1 MLNICKNLFLD
12 FHVCGPRSVLH
23 KYNSIKLSQQKSYQ
37 TWNLGF
43 TKLPELGYHSMF
55 SIFCV
60 RIPGEEGSELMTEA
74 PERIEVKPGEEGAD
88 PEVVEHEQLLA
99 ALSG

>member
-1 MLNICKNLFLD
+1 MNTTVSNCHNRKHIRHGIMDLQ
-12 FHVCGPRSVLH
+12 
-23 KYNSIKLSQQKSYQ
+23 NSLS
-37 TWNLGF
+37 LV
-43 TKLPELGYHSMF
+43 SMF

-74 PERIEVKPGEEGAD
+74 PDRIEVKHGEEGAD

>member
-1 MLNICKNLFLD
+1 
-12 FHVCGPRSVLH
+12 
-23 KYNSIKLSQQKSYQ
+23 
-37 TWNLGF
+37 
-43 TKLPELGYHSMF
+43 MF
-55 SIFCV
+55 IIFCV

-74 PERIEVKPGEEGAD
+74 PDRIEVKHGEEGAD